1 MSRDFLLRRTDQLSL
16 SERRQFLEL
25 FARVFPRM
33 MSLAEFERKY
43 LCTPLGYSH
52 HGLMLGDGC
61 LAGAYNLVPYSY
73 RHFGELRLFGLSVD
87 AMVAPEHRGGPFNLL
102 TMAQLACEGA
112 MRDEIGFVFGFP
124 NAQAYQFTTRVLQWR
139 SMGELDYY
147 ALPINI
153 GVLRPR
159 WRWAN
164 PGVRVGARCLV
175 HLPPLRRQARL
186 DFNVEKLPDKC
197 FERHRYDGE
206 YQKIDLCDS
215 RCTYRTCVEKDRIH
229 VTYIVD
235 VTPLTRA
242 SLAQAVRAVYEEV
255 RSRTDMLLYVGRLPF
270 RPPGLL
276 RVPPSMQPRRV
287 SMCGRVLNK
296 RLIDERVLDIR
307 NWNVNMS
314 NFDTR

>member
-1 MSRDFLLRRTDQLSL
+1 LSREFLFRQTDQLDL
-16 SERRQFLEL
+16 SERHQFLEL
-25 FARVFPRM
+25 FGRVFPRM
-33 MSLAEFERKY
+33 MSLAGFERKY

-52 HGLMLGDGC
+52 HGLMFVKGR
-61 LAGAYNLVPYSY
+61 LAGAYNLIPYSY
-73 RHFGELRLFGLSVD
+73 RYFGELRLFGLSVD
-87 AMVAPEHRGGPFNLL
+87 AMVAPEYRGGPFNLL

-112 MRDEIGFVFGFP
+112 MRDGIGFVFGFP

-139 SMGELDYY
+139 NIGELGYH

-153 GVLRPR
+153 GVFRPR

-164 PGVRVGARCLV
+164 PGMHVGARCLA
-175 HLPPLRRQARL
+175 HLPPLCRHARR
-186 DFNVEKLPDKC
+186 DFNIEKLPDEC

-206 YQKIDLCDS
+206 YQKINLSDG
-215 RCTYRTCVEKDRIH
+215 RCTYRTCVERDQIH

-235 VTPLTRA
+235 VVPLTRV
-242 SLAQAVRAVYEEV
+242 SLAQAVRAVYEDV

-270 RPPGLL
+270 CPSGLL
-276 RVPPSMQPRRV
+276 RVPSSMQPRRV

-296 RLIDERVLDIR
+296 RLIDERVLDIS
-307 NWNVNMS
+307 NWNVNIS